1 MPITP
6 TKKIWMDGKF
16 VDWDDATIHILN
28 PTLHYGWGVF
38 EGIRAYNTDRGPAVF
53 RLTEHIERLFRSA
66 KIYMME
72 PEFTVEQMVAATKE
86 TVRINEIDSCYI
98 RPLFYLGYGEMG
110 LNPMPSQTKASIA
123 VWPWGAYLGDEAAA
137 RGVRAVV
144 SSWQRIGPNV
154 IPPEGKGTGQYINSS
169 LAKVA
174 ALKAGYD
181 EAILLTATGTIAEGT
196 GENIFVVYGK
206 KLVTPPIVDGVL
218 AGLTRDAVMTIAR
231 DEGYEVVE
239 APLVRSNLYLADEA
253 FFTGTAAEMVPLVE
267 VDDRPIGK
275 GVPGPVTKH
284 LLELFRGAVR
294 GELDRYKTWNEFV
307 NE

>member
-6 TKKIWMDGKF
+6 TKKIWMDGEF

-38 EGIRAYNTDRGPAVF
+38 EGIRAYATDRGPAVF

-66 KIYMME
+66 KIYLME
-72 PEFTVEQMVAATKE
+72 PEWTVAQIVAATKE
-86 TVRINEIDSCYI
+86 TVRINEIESCYI
-98 RPLFYLGYGEMG
+98 RPLLYLGYGEMG
-110 LNPMPSQTKASIA
+110 LNPLPSPTKASIA

-137 RGVRAVV
+137 RGVRAAV

-181 EAILLTATGTIAEGT
+181 EAILLTPAGTIAEGT

-206 KLVTPPIVDGVL
+206 RLITPPIVDGVL

-239 APLVRSNLYLADEA
+239 SPLVRSNLYLADEA

-267 VDDRPIGK
+267 VDDRPIGT
-275 GVPGPVTKH
+275 GSPGPVTRQ
-284 LLELFRGAVR
+284 LLEIFRGAVR
-294 GELDRYKTWNEFV
+294 GELDRYKTWNEYV
-307 NE
+307 RE